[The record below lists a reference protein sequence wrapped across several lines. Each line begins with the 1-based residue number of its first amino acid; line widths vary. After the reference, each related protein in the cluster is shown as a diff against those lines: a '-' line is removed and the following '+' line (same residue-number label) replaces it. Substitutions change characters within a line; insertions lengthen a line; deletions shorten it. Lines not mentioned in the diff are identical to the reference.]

1 MKKLSLS
8 DKFLFFTNSL
18 LGVFTLLGYVIPYLN
33 PNAFGLLSVMSLSMP
48 LLLFSNAIFLVYW
61 LLKLKVQL
69 FVSLVVLVLGY
80 NTLQTLFRFQE
91 KKVFLTEDL
100 KVMSYNVRLF
110 NKSKW
115 SKNDSLGEKTALLI
129 RKKNPDVL
137 GIQEYYPT
145 KEAPLDFPYSYVEKN
160 PNLRSLA
167 KQALFS
173 KHKMIDKGSLNFEK
187 SGNNAIY
194 ADIVVKKDTL
204 RIYNIHLESM
214 SIDKNKDNFGQ
225 KDSEALLSRF
235 KKSFAK
241 QVVQVQKILKHQKA
255 SPYKTIF
262 LGDFN
267 NTAFSWAYQ
276 QLSNGKKDAFV
287 EAGVGLGKSFDYVFP
302 FRIDFILTENCFE
315 INNFKTFNVPFSD
328 HYPIMASIQ
337 IPKKIK

>member
-1 MKKLSLS
+1 MKKLSLF
-8 DKFLFFTNSL
+8 DKFLFFINSL
-18 LGVFTLLGYVIPYLN
+18 LGVFTLFGYVIPFLN
-33 PNAFGLLSVMSLSMP
+33 PSAFGLLSVMSLSMP
-48 LLLFSNAIFLVYW
+48 LLLFSNAFFLTYW
-61 LLKLKVQL
+61 LLKLKKQL
-69 FVSLVVLVLGY
+69 FVSLVVLGLGY

-91 KKVFLTEDL
+91 KKDFLDEDL

-115 SKNDSLGEKTALLI
+115 SKKDSLGEKTALLI
-129 RKKNPDVL
+129 RKQNPDVL

-145 KEAPLDFPYSYVEKN
+145 NKVPLDFPYSYVEKN
-160 PNLRSLA
+160 PNGRSLA

-173 KHKMIDKGSLNFEK
+173 KHKMIDKGSLHFEK
-187 SGNNAIY
+187 SGNNAIF
-194 ADIVVKKDTL
+194 ADIVVKEDTL

-241 QVVQVQKILKHQKA
+241 QVVQVQKILEHQKA

-267 NTAFSWAYQ
+267 NTAFSWVYR

-315 INNFKTFNVPFSD
+315 INNFKTFNVPYSD
-328 HYPIMASIQ
+328 HYPIMARIQ
-337 IPKKIK
+337 IPKIK

>member
-1 MKKLSLS
+1 MKKLSFF

-18 LGVFTLLGYVIPYLN
+18 LGVFTLFGYVIPFLN
-33 PNAFGLLSVMSLSMP
+33 PSAFELLSVMSLSMP
-48 LLLFSNAIFLVYW
+48 LLLFSNAFFLMYW
-61 LLKLKVQL
+61 LFKLKKQL
-69 FVSLVVLVLGY
+69 FVSLVILGLGY

-91 KKVFLTEDL
+91 KKNFLNEDL

-137 GIQEYYPT
+137 GMQEYYPT
-145 KEAPLDFPYSYVEKN
+145 NKVPLNFPYSYVEKN
-160 PNLRSLA
+160 PNGRSLA

-187 SGNNAIY
+187 SGNNAIF
-194 ADIVVKKDTL
+194 ADIVVKEDTL

-241 QVVQVQKILKHQKA
+241 QVVQVQKIVEHQKA

-267 NTAFSWAYQ
+267 NTAFSWVYR

-315 INNFKTFNVPFSD
+315 INNFKTFNVPYSD
-328 HYPIMASIQ
+328 HYPIMARIQ
-337 IPKKIK
+337 IPKIK

>member
-1 MKKLSLS
+1 MKKLSFF

-18 LGVFTLLGYVIPYLN
+18 LGVFTLFGYVIPFLN
-33 PNAFGLLSVMSLSMP
+33 PSAFGLLSVMSLSMP
-48 LLLFSNAIFLVYW
+48 LLLFSNAFFLMYW
-61 LLKLKVQL
+61 LFKLKKQL
-69 FVSLVVLVLGY
+69 FVSLVILGLGY

-91 KKVFLTEDL
+91 KKNFLNEDL

-137 GIQEYYPT
+137 GMQEYYPT
-145 KEAPLDFPYSYVEKN
+145 NKVPLDFPYSYVEKN
-160 PNLRSLA
+160 PNGRSLA

-187 SGNNAIY
+187 SGNNAIF
-194 ADIVVKKDTL
+194 ADIVVKEDTL

-241 QVVQVQKILKHQKA
+241 QVVQVQKIVEHQKA

-267 NTAFSWAYQ
+267 NTAFSWVYR

-302 FRIDFILTENCFE
+302 FRIDFILIENCFE
-315 INNFKTFNVPFSD
+315 INNFKTFNVPYSD
-328 HYPIMASIQ
+328 HYPIMARIQ
-337 IPKKIK
+337 IPKIK

>member
-1 MKKLSLS
+1 MKKLSLF

-18 LGVFTLLGYVIPYLN
+18 LGVFTLFGYVIPFLN
-33 PNAFGLLSVMSLSMP
+33 PSAFGLLSVMSLSMP
-48 LLLFSNAIFLVYW
+48 LLLFSNAFFLTYW
-61 LLKLKVQL
+61 LLKLKKQL
-69 FVSLVVLVLGY
+69 FVSLVVLGLGY

-91 KKVFLTEDL
+91 KKNFLNEDL

-137 GIQEYYPT
+137 GMQEYYPT
-145 KEAPLDFPYSYVEKN
+145 NKVPLDFPYSYVEKN
-160 PNLRSLA
+160 PNGRSLA

-187 SGNNAIY
+187 SGNNAIF
-194 ADIVVKKDTL
+194 ADIVVKEDTL

-241 QVVQVQKILKHQKA
+241 QVVQVQKIVEHQKA

-267 NTAFSWAYQ
+267 NTAFSWVYR

-315 INNFKTFNVPFSD
+315 INNFKTFNVPYSD
-328 HYPIMASIQ
+328 HYPIMARIQ
-337 IPKKIK
+337 IPKIK

>member
-1 MKKLSLS
+1 MKKLSLF

-18 LGVFTLLGYVIPYLN
+18 LGVFTLFGYVIPFLS
-33 PNAFGLLSVMSLSMP
+33 PRDFGLLSIMSLSMP
-48 LLLFSNAIFLVYW
+48 LLLFLNAFFLTYW
-61 LLKLKVQL
+61 LLKLKKQL
-69 FVSLVVLVLGY
+69 FVSLVVLGLGY

-91 KKVFLTEDL
+91 KKDFLNEDL

-137 GIQEYYPT
+137 GMQEYHPT
-145 KEAPLDFPYSYVEKN
+145 NKAPLDFPYSYVEKN
-160 PNLRSLA
+160 PNGRSLA

-187 SGNNAIY
+187 SGNNAIF
-194 ADIVVKKDTL
+194 ADIVVKEDTL

-241 QVVQVQKILKHQKA
+241 QVVQVQKIVEHQKA

-267 NTAFSWAYQ
+267 NTAFSWVYR

-287 EAGVGLGKSFDYVFP
+287 EAGVGLGKSFDYIFP

-315 INNFKTFNVPFSD
+315 INNFKTFNVPYSD
-328 HYPIMASIQ
+328 HYPIMARIQ
-337 IPKKIK
+337 IPKIK

>member
-1 MKKLSLS
+1 MKKLSFF

-18 LGVFTLLGYVIPYLN
+18 LGVFTLFGYVIPFLN
-33 PNAFGLLSVMSLSMP
+33 PSAFGLLSVMSLSMP
-48 LLLFSNAIFLVYW
+48 LLLFSNAFFLMYW
-61 LLKLKVQL
+61 LFKLKKQL
-69 FVSLVVLVLGY
+69 FVSLVILGLGY
-80 NTLQTLFRFQE
+80 NTLQTLFQFQE
-91 KKVFLTEDL
+91 KKNFLNEDL

-137 GIQEYYPT
+137 GMQEYYPT
-145 KEAPLDFPYSYVEKN
+145 NKVPLDFPYSYVEKN
-160 PNLRSLA
+160 PNGRSLA

-187 SGNNAIY
+187 SGNNAIF
-194 ADIVVKKDTL
+194 ADIVVKEDTL

-241 QVVQVQKILKHQKA
+241 QVEQVQKIVEHQKA

-267 NTAFSWAYQ
+267 NTAFSWVYR

-315 INNFKTFNVPFSD
+315 INNFKTFNVPYSD
-328 HYPIMASIQ
+328 HYPIMARIQ
-337 IPKKIK
+337 IPKIK

>member
-1 MKKLSLS
+1 MKKLSLF
-8 DKFLFFTNSL
+8 DKFLFLINSL
-18 LGVFTLLGYVIPYLN
+18 LGVFTLFGYVIPFLN
-33 PNAFGLLSVMSLSMP
+33 PSAFGLLSVMSLSMP
-48 LLLFSNAIFLVYW
+48 LLLFSNAFFLTYW
-61 LLKLKVQL
+61 LLKLKKQL
-69 FVSLVVLVLGY
+69 FVSLVVLGLGY

-91 KKVFLTEDL
+91 KKNFLNEDL

-137 GIQEYYPT
+137 GMQEYYPT
-145 KEAPLDFPYSYVEKN
+145 NKVPLDFPYSYVEKN
-160 PNLRSLA
+160 PNGRSLA

-187 SGNNAIY
+187 SGNNAIF
-194 ADIVVKKDTL
+194 ADIVVKEDTL

-241 QVVQVQKILKHQKA
+241 QVVQVQKIVEHQKA

-267 NTAFSWAYQ
+267 NTAFSWVYR

-315 INNFKTFNVPFSD
+315 INNFKTFNVPYSD
-328 HYPIMASIQ
+328 HYPIMARIQ
-337 IPKKIK
+337 IPKIK